1 MSATSRP
8 FLGTGLAFPVQ
19 PDASGALRQAAFEDS
34 VRQSIW
40 IILGTARGE
49 RRMRPDFGCGIH
61 DLVFENNNAATAGR
75 VAREVNDALLRF
87 EPRAEVLDVQVT
99 AADSGATLLLD
110 VSYRIRATN
119 NVFNMVYPFYLDGG
133 GGP

>member
-1 MSATSRP
+1 MTATSRP

-19 PDASGALRQAAFEDS
+19 ADASGTLQAAAFEDS
-34 VRQSIW
+34 VRQAIW

-61 DLVFENNNAATAGR
+61 DLVFESNNAATAGR

-87 EPRAEVLDVQVT
+87 EPRIEVLDVKIT
-99 AADSGATLLLD
+99 AADGGATMLVD
-110 VSYRIRATN
+110 IAYRIRATN
-119 NVFNMVYPFYLDGG
+119 NVFNLVYPFYLDGG
-133 GGP
+133 GGA